1 MEKMHFSIIIK
12 APKKK
17 VWETMLTDA
26 TYRKWTS
33 VFNPSGSYFEGNWE
47 EGSTMRFLGP
57 EKDGSVSGMIS
68 RIKENRLYD
77 YVSIQHIGLIMKGEE
92 TIWPAQAGEEALE
105 NYTFKD
111 VDGGTEVLVELVLPA
126 EYKDM
131 FNETWP
137 KALEQL
143 KMISEK

>member
-1 MEKMHFSIIIK
+1 MHFSIIIN
-12 APKKK
+12 APRQK
-17 VWETMLTDA
+17 VWETMLADE

-33 VFNPSGSYFEGNWE
+33 VFNPSGSYFEGNWK

-68 RIKENRLYD
+68 RIRENRPYD
-77 YVSIQHIGLIMKGEE
+77 YISIQHLGLVIKGQE
-92 TIWPAQAGEEALE
+92 TIWPTQAGEEVLE
-105 NYTFKD
+105 NYAFRE
-111 VDGGTEVLVELVLPA
+111 VNGGTEVSIELVVPA

-143 KMISEK
+143 KMISEN